1 MAGSVKLDILFN
13 YIFDNA
19 KLKQGMAKL
28 NKDMIS
34 AWSPYTRQ
42 NILNMGQRGNLNEY
56 LKRVNITSRQH
67 NDILKNTI
75 ASIRSLNTKGFFSD
89 YLRSLYGGELPK
101 YELFGGKRGKKK
113 LPKGE
118 RPLAERKNLDDK
130 EIVDLAKKMLAGQI
144 VQMQTERETEEEAWE
159 ENKKFDKKKR
169 EENEKEQERQINEK
183 SKEDWELYKQ
193 QQKDLKDKK
202 KKEEDLRKKE
212 LMLFLGKWGK
222 FGVYGIAAQK
232 VIHYLSKAFGLMSST
247 AQQGLSWQRTISGG
261 ASGGSWFG
269 QDLAAYQRAGI
280 DANKVQNFK
289 RGLQGYIGSV
299 KLGMGNAAPLMYLG
313 LSALGDPDQLEKEME
328 KSLRRL
334 PKDVSYALAS
344 QMGLD
349 YDMWEAIYTGK
360 FDKAREKP
368 GYDKNAI
375 EKWSEVANKLNDLLT
390 SIKTYG
396 FNRFANLAY
405 NVTHPGAALGQ
416 MTLAQG
422 LSMIPGLF
430 NPATLVPTLFKF
442 ADINVVIRN
451 DKGDVVGTGT
461 TQIEDTMKEI
471 PQSIGE

>member
-1 MAGSVKLDILFN
+1 MAVKLDILFN
-13 YIFDNA
+13 YIFDNS
-19 KLKQGMAKL
+19 KLKKQITDL
-28 NKDMIS
+28 NKTMVS

-56 LKRVNITSRQH
+56 FKRFNISARQF
-67 NDILKNTI
+67 NDILKNNMDR
-75 ASIRSLNTKGFFSD
+75 IRALNTKGFFSD
-89 YLRSLYGGELPK
+89 YLKSLYGGELPK
-101 YELFGGKRGKKK
+101 YKMFGGKSTNTVLKD
-113 LPKGE
+113 
-118 RPLAERKNLDDK
+118 RKNLNEQEIQGLAYQKTFEQIQAMDK
-130 EIVDLAKKMLAGQI
+130 EKRDEIKAESVAWKENEKFDQKIRIQEKRNQEAQARKIMGEEKWNKKMNILHSKAL
-144 VQMQTERETEEEAWE
+144 E
-159 ENKKFDKKKR
+159 ENKKRD
-169 EENEKEQERQINEK
+169 
-183 SKEDWELYKQ
+183 
-193 QQKDLKDKK
+193 DL
-202 KKEEDLRKKE
+202 LRKKQ
-212 LMLFLGKWGK
+212 LMLMLGKWGK
-222 FGVYGIAAQK
+222 FGVYGIFAQQAIK
-232 VIHYLSKAFGLMSST
+232 YLSKAFGLMSST

-313 LSALGDPDQLEKEME
+313 LSALGDPDQLEQEME

-360 FDKAREKP
+360 IDKAREKP
-368 GYDKNAI
+368 GYDKDAI

-422 LSMIPGLF
+422 LSMIPGLL

>member
-1 MAGSVKLDILFN
+1 MAVKLDILLN

-19 KLKQGMAKL
+19 KLKQSIAKL
-28 NKDMIS
+28 NKDMTS
-34 AWSPYTRQ
+34 AWSPYTKE
-42 NILNMGQRGNLNEY
+42 NILNMGQRGNLSEY
-56 LKRVNITSRQH
+56 LKRVNITSRQY

-75 ASIRSLNTKGFFSD
+75 STINRLNTKGYFSD
-89 YLRSLYGGELPK
+89 YLKSLYGGELPK
-101 YELFGGKRGKKK
+101 YELFGGKNAKKGSRK
-113 LPKGE
+113 LPKEE
-118 RPLAERKNLDDK
+118 RLLAERKNLKPD
-130 EIVDLAKKMLAGQI
+130 EVLDLAEKMVAGQI
-144 VQMQTERETEEEAWE
+144 VEMQQSEKRERKNQEETAKNIQQQRKLDLKRNIQHSKALE
-159 ENKKFDKKKR
+159 ENKKRD
-169 EENEKEQERQINEK
+169 EA
-183 SKEDWELYKQ
+183 
-193 QQKDLKDKK
+193 
-202 KKEEDLRKKE
+202 LRKKQ
-212 LMLFLGKWGK
+212 LMFFLGKWGK
-222 FGVYGIAAQK
+222 FGVYGLFAQQAIK
-232 VIHYLSKAFGLMSST
+232 YLSKAFGYMYST
-247 AQQGLSWQRTISGG
+247 SQQGLAWQRTISGG

-280 DANKVQNFK
+280 DTNKVQNFK

-313 LSALGDPDQLEKEME
+313 LSALGDPDQLEQEME

-360 FDKAREKP
+360 IDEKRKKP
-368 GYDKNAI
+368 GYDEDAI
-375 EKWSEVANKLNDLLT
+375 KKWSEVADKLNDLLT

-405 NVTHPGAALGQ
+405 NVTHPGAALSQ
-416 MTLAQG
+416 MTLTQG
-422 LSMIPGLF
+422 IGMLAGML

-451 DKGDVVGTGT
+451 DRGDVVGRGT

-471 PQSIGE
+471 PQATGE